1 MSSINDV
8 PMVMMLLLSYFF
20 KALDLAHGST
30 YGRTYARTDSHVTTK
45 ILKIDGL
52 PNFLKYGAP
61 PECLRR
67 AGAPLLI
74 CKCFV
79 NLHITELITR

>member
-1 MSSINDV
+1 MFSINDV

-20 KALDLAHGST
+20 KALDLAYGST
-30 YGRTYARTDSHVTTK
+30 YGRTYARTDSQVTIK

-67 AGAPLLI
+67 PGAPLLM

-79 NLHITELITR
+79 KLHMTELITR